1 MKVVL
6 INSHVLV
13 GVVAMMI
20 CFSSRANVT
29 SLFCA
34 SSVSNEFDLNYCQG
48 DNCTALSVSN
58 YNLRDEKNTCL
69 TGGGQF
75 FNITCQ
81 NDCSYAIKNLT
92 ETFFYGIC
100 ITGNNC
106 KGNAGVGVVT
116 FDHNDSLFSPDGFYI
131 DTTPA
136 GIASSSCNVSSQG
149 ATATGG
155 RIILVSGPPCLF
167 TDNTGPVTSAA
178 FGSQAFMSFAHLLA
192 LTFGTVFGVAFL

>member
-1 MKVVL
+1 M
-6 INSHVLV
+6 
-13 GVVAMMI
+13 
-20 CFSSRANVT
+20 RAT
-29 SLFCA
+29 CYSTE
-34 SSVSNEFDLNYCQG
+34 SNQFDLNYCLYG
-48 DNCTALSVSN
+48 YCTALSFYGFSLTD
-58 YNLRDEKNTCL
+58 YKSKCL
-69 TGGGQF
+69 TGGGEY

-81 NDCSYAIKNLT
+81 NDCSYGIKNLT

-100 ITGNNC
+100 ITGNDC
-106 KGNAGVGVVT
+106 KNNTGVGVVT
-116 FDHNDSLFSPDGFYI
+116 FDHKNSFFDPNGFYT
-131 DTTPA
+131 DTSPA
-136 GIASSSCNVSSQG
+136 GSASSSCNVSSQG